1 MMEGLLLSGVLF
13 LTGLLFLLNGRFVRR
28 NIIFSVFVPES
39 ETDNGAIA
47 SVKGQYRK
55 QILMLAIAVALLFIV
70 IYLFASHSAALLSF
84 VVLLHV
90 LIIGAIIIYKSAH
103 DHLKAVKLSEE
114 WMKDIKVVKATDTR
128 LMTEST
134 PLPNVLYV
142 MQLIA
147 FIAAFIFV
155 ALNYDNI
162 PETIATHWNFEGVAD
177 DFSQKNFFS
186 VFSPG
191 LLGLAILLSLWASS
205 KGTRFFNTT
214 VNPAVKDASIN
225 FIKNSK
231 LINSM
236 MIHLI
241 SFTMTLLF
249 ILIFIRPV
257 VYKDNYLPN
266 GIMMMLIGMLLLITV
281 ACIYLQISE
290 DKKYRQA
297 VATSDKA
304 PYYNEEHYIFGLF
317 YYNPD
322 DLNVWVPKLSEM
334 GMTLNMARPMSW
346 FISFILL
353 GLPIAVLIVIT
364 IFS

>member
-1 MMEGLLLSGVLF
+1 MMGGLLLSSILF

-39 ETDNGAIA
+39 ETNNGAIE
-47 SVKGQYRK
+47 SVKAQYRK
-55 QILMLAIAVALLFIV
+55 QILMLAIAAALLFIIV
-70 IYLFASHSAALLSF
+70 YLFASHSAALLSF

-103 DHLKAVKLSEE
+103 DHLKAVKLSED

-128 LMTEST
+128 LMTESS
-134 PLPNVLYV
+134 PLPNVLFI
-142 MQLIA
+142 MQVIA

-162 PETIATHWNFEGVAD
+162 PETIATHWNFKGVAD

-191 LLGLAILLSLWASS
+191 LLGLAILLLLWASS

-249 ILIFIRPV
+249 ILIFIRPA
-257 VYKDNYLPN
+257 VYNDNYLPN

-290 DKKYRQA
+290 SKKYRQA
-297 VATSDKA
+297 IATSDKA

-353 GLPIAVLIVIT
+353 GLPIAILIVIT

>member
-1 MMEGLLLSGVLF
+1 MMEGLLLSGILF

-28 NIIFSVFVPES
+28 NILFSVFVPES

-47 SVKGQYRK
+47 SVKAQYRK
-55 QILMLAIAVALLFIV
+55 QILMLTIAVALLFIV

-84 VVLLHV
+84 VILLHV

-103 DHLKAVKLSEE
+103 DHLKAVKLSED

-128 LMTEST
+128 LMTESS
-134 PLPNVLYV
+134 PLPNVLFM

-155 ALNYDNI
+155 ALNYDKI

-177 DFSQKNFFS
+177 DFSQKNFLS

-205 KGTRFFNTT
+205 KGTSFFNTT

-249 ILIFIRPV
+249 ILIFIRPA

-297 VATSDKA
+297 IATTDKA
-304 PYYNEEHYIFGLF
+304 PYYNESHYIFGLF

-322 DLNVWVPKLSEM
+322 DMNVWVPKLSEI

-346 FISFILL
+346 LIAFILL